1 MGDGP
6 LGTAEYRDRAVC
18 LVFSA
23 ACNYRA
29 VSRIALKAFQ
39 ISISSPSFFR
49 IEHSPT
55 ELTNAATCTRP
66 YRADAE
72 QALFQQ
78 LRCELVCNFCVLPSR
93 VARDS
98 SLRAIFQQRFRL
110 VSLNLVPHSC
120 HADWPLFCAV
130 LP

>member
-1 MGDGP
+1 MTDVQRALSRLADSLYPRIQWKSGDGP
-6 LGTAEYRDRAVC
+6 QAHGATEYRDRAVC

-29 VSRIALKAFQ
+29 VLRIALKAFQ

-66 YRADAE
+66 FRADAE
-72 QALFQQ
+72 QALFSATQ
-78 LRCELVCNFCVLPSR
+78 V
-93 VARDS
+93 
-98 SLRAIFQQRFRL
+98 
-110 VSLNLVPHSC
+110 
-120 HADWPLFCAV
+120 
-130 LP
+130 

>member
-55 ELTNAATCTRP
+55 ELTNAATCTHPFR
-66 YRADAE
+66 Y
-72 QALFQQ
+72 FFSNSSVKF
-78 LRCELVCNFCVLPSR
+78 LRF
-93 VARDS
+93 AK
-98 SLRAIFQQRFRL
+98 
-110 VSLNLVPHSC
+110 SC
-120 HADWPLFCAV
+120 GEK
-130 LP
+130 